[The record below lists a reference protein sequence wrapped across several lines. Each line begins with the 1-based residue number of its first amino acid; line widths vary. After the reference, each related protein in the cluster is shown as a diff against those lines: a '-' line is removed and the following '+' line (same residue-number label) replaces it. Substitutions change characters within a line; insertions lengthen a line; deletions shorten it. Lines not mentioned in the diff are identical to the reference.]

1 MAVVLFKSQID
12 DPTLWNTEL
21 SRYLAHLDFR
31 VWPDVGDPQE
41 VEYFLIW
48 GELGDLLETLPNVKV
63 ILSLGAGVE
72 HLGDLNK
79 IQDNISIIRLVDDD
93 LTRGMS
99 EYVIFNVLRFH
110 RLDQLYREQQSQ
122 RIWQEHPPVASSE
135 IRVGVMGLGILG
147 KDAAK
152 KLSTLDY
159 NVLGWCREPKTF
171 EFCSVFHGKEG
182 LDDFLKQTNILI
194 CLLPLTAETDGIFC
208 ARSFSKLPVNSYL
221 VNAAR
226 GQHRINGDLL
236 DALSSGQLLGAAID
250 VFQEEPLST
259 SHPFWGNTKI
269 MMTPHV
275 ASKTNYKTAA
285 KCIARNINN
294 WERGGNLEGV
304 VNSSR
309 GY

>member
-1 MAVVLFKSQID
+1 MAVVLFKSQTD

-31 VWPDVGDPQE
+31 VWPAVGDPQE
-41 VEYFLIW
+41 VEYLLIW

-63 ILSLGAGVE
+63 ILSLGAGVD

-79 IQDNISIIRLVDDD
+79 IRDNISVIRLVDDD

-122 RIWQEHPPVASSE
+122 RIWQEHPPVAASD
-135 IRVGVMGLGILG
+135 INVGIMGLGVLG

-152 KLSTLDY
+152 KLNSLDY
-159 NVLGWCREPKTF
+159 NVLGWCREPKSLD
-171 EFCSVFHGKEG
+171 FCSVFHGKKG
-182 LDDFLKQTNILI
+182 LNEFLGQTKILV
-194 CLLPLTAETDGIFC
+194 CLLPLTAETEGILC
-208 ARSFSKLPVNSYL
+208 TKYFSKLPRNSYL
-221 VNAAR
+221 VSAGR
-226 GQHRINGDLL
+226 GPHLVDADLL

-250 VFQEEPLST
+250 VFREEPLSA
-259 SHPFWGNTKI
+259 SHPFWGHDKI
-269 MMTPHV
+269 MMTPHI
-275 ASKTNYKTAA
+275 ASVTNYKSAA
-285 KCIARNINN
+285 KCIANNINKF
-294 WERGGNLEGV
+294 ERGEDLEGL
-304 VNSSR
+304 VNPSR